1 MADALI
7 ERNARLKAEARRLGF
22 DLVGVTTPDSPPH
35 LDVYER
41 WLAAGR
47 HGEMAYM
54 ATERARQ
61 RRADPRRIVPGC
73 RSIVVVGMNCL
84 PDARPDLSAHPM
96 RIAAYA
102 RGRDYHGLMLERIEA
117 LGRFLQAEARE
128 PVAYRAYVDTGP
140 LLERELA
147 QRAGL
152 GWVGKNTCLINPS
165 HGSHFLLGEL
175 LVTLAL
181 ERDAPFEADRCGS
194 CTRCLDACP
203 TACILPDRTLDAR
216 RCISYLTIEL
226 RGAIPEDLRPEIGD
240 WLFGCDICQ
249 QVCPWNL
256 RFAGP
261 TLDPAFRPRAELV
274 DPQASRFLSLSE
286 AGFLHEFEGSPLLRP
301 GRRGMARNA
310 AVAAGNRGDRS
321 TVPALASALAN
332 DPEPLVRGHAAW
344 GLGRIGSP
352 EARHALEQAAILEA
366 DPAVSAEIAT
376 AQERLG
382 PAESASAGP

>member
-1 MADALI
+1 MADALP

-61 RRADPRRIVPGC
+61 RRADPRRILPGC

-102 RGRDYHGLMLERIEA
+102 RGQDYHGLMLERIEA

-301 GRRGMARNA
+301 GRRGMGRNA

-321 TVPALASALAN
+321 TVPALASALAY